1 MNKKLVLP
9 QWGEIWLTDFPLAK
23 ESRKPIRSVL
33 IISDNIQNEYDEWI
47 MVVPI
52 TIEDIKNI
60 EPFEV
65 FIKNTLQ
72 TGLLSFYDR

>member
-1 MNKKLVLP
+1 
-9 QWGEIWLTDFPLAK
+9 LTDFPLAK